1 MAENAGNYLS
11 DFKRFNGTPAKLAP
25 LAKPAWR
32 PPTTGLVKANFDG
45 AFFEDLGEAGIGV
58 VIRNSLGEVM
68 ASLSEKIP
76 KPLSIITLKPWQLG
90 VQFCLQKSMVSTSP
104 H

>member
-76 KPLSIITLKPWQLG
+76 KPSSMITLKPWQQC
-90 VQFCLQKSMVSTSP
+90 VQFCLQKSLVSSRP